1 MNVLHEIVV
10 KKQSLFYTKHWSTE
24 ERRLIT
30 TPTKPTTNTNI
41 PAVQQTSTFVFYVTE
56 YFHEQQTN
64 FNGIDGRIPISIY
77 IFFFKNLIH
86 VLLKQK
92 KKATLSTSYLFFSEF

>member
-41 PAVQQTSTFVFYVTE
+41 PAVQQTSTFMSLNIFMNSRRTLTE
-56 YFHEQQTN
+56 SMEEFRYRF
-64 FNGIDGRIPISIY
+64 
-77 IFFFKNLIH
+77 IF
-86 VLLKQK
+86 
-92 KKATLSTSYLFFSEF
+92 SFSKI

>member
-1 MNVLHEIVV
+1 MYTTPQIQVAYMNVLHEIVV
-10 KKQSLFYTKHWSTE
+10 KKQSLFYTKHWPTE

-41 PAVQQTSTFVFYVTE
+41 PAVQQT
-56 YFHEQQTN
+56 N
-64 FNGIDGRIPISIY
+64 LNGIDGRIPISIY

-92 KKATLSTSYLFFSEF
+92 KKAKIFK

>member
-10 KKQSLFYTKHWSTE
+10 KKQSLFYTKHWPTE

-30 TPTKPTTNTNI
+30 TPTTPTTNTNI
-41 PAVQQTSTFVFYVTE
+41 PAVQYFYVTE

-77 IFFFKNLIH
+77 IFFSKI
-86 VLLKQK
+86 
-92 KKATLSTSYLFFSEF
+92 